1 MSHPEIFERP
11 AVPPSGPEPPPSGAE
26 PLSAR
31 VAHAPAGQLPAH
43 APAALEGAAGAG
55 AWSVAG
61 WSQRVRVK
69 ICGLT
74 NAADA
79 EAAIEA
85 GADALGFNTWS
96 GSRRF
101 LELEKAADWIAAL
114 PSFVTRV
121 ALCVNAPAE
130 EAARIVG
137 MPFIDAV
144 QLHGDETRE
153 YCLSLAALKRP
164 VIRAV
169 RLERLEQAAT
179 LGLWGTR
186 QVLIDAAVVGAYG
199 GTGARLDLELAAL
212 TVGHWVGHRT
222 GLCLTLAGGLDPDN
236 VAEAVRVVRPYA
248 VDVASGVESAPGR
261 KDPSKMRAFVQ
272 AIAEASR
279 SV

>member
-121 ALCVNAPAE
+121 ALCVNAPLE
-130 EAARIVG
+130 EAARIAG
-137 MPFIDAV
+137 LPFIDAV

-153 YCLSLAALKRP
+153 YCEELAALRRP
-164 VIRAV
+164 VLRAV
-169 RLERLEQAAT
+169 RLENFAQAAT
-179 LGLWGTR
+179 LGQWGTR
-186 QVLIDAAVVGAYG
+186 QVLIDAAVSGAYG
-199 GTGARLDLELAAL
+199 GTGARLELELAAR
-212 TVGHWVGHRT
+212 TVRFCE

-261 KDPSKMRAFVQ
+261 KDVTKMRAFVQ
-272 AIAEASR
+272 AVAEGSR
-279 SV
+279 AL